1 MAPLEVLLL
10 WMVQIEMDFEAVIN
24 FYPAHLRVWAVI
36 EAHQNES
43 ETRSGQ
49 HRGPPIR
56 SPAREERKRRA
67 PKSTATPLSFRSVP
81 NSKRNPSEFAPRF
94 VLVVRSRPIRVI
106 PNIIRIMS
114 TASTARSRKRAHDGS
129 RQKVDVINL
138 ETTAPVVNTGSQHE
152 ALILRGTRTS
162 PIDVEALDD
171 KRRSRKIMRRS
182 VAVVDPEKDTGP
194 GGYGVAGAIFSR
206 GRNFQGAVH
215 VICLSPDREEGTSK
229 PKNVAQTSTTHAKV
243 APKEPTFTCPVCLNK
258 LDKPSTTNCGHI
270 FCEKCIQAWL
280 KAQKKCPTCRKSLGI
295 KSFHR
300 VYLPTPADYD

>member
-1 MAPLEVLLL
+1 MTDSGKIQALL
-10 WMVQIEMDFEAVIN
+10 I
-24 FYPAHLRVWAVI
+24 RVWGLAV
-36 EAHQNES
+36 S
-43 ETRSGQ
+43 
-49 HRGPPIR
+49 
-56 SPAREERKRRA
+56 
-67 PKSTATPLSFRSVP
+67 
-81 NSKRNPSEFAPRF
+81 
-94 VLVVRSRPIRVI
+94 VI

>member
-1 MAPLEVLLL
+1 MMIPPHLIRLFFAL
-10 WMVQIEMDFEAVIN
+10 DSAAEA
-24 FYPAHLRVWAVI
+24 
-36 EAHQNES
+36 S
-43 ETRSGQ
+43 S
-49 HRGPPIR
+49 
-56 SPAREERKRRA
+56 SD
-67 PKSTATPLSFRSVP
+67 
-81 NSKRNPSEFAPRF
+81 
-94 VLVVRSRPIRVI
+94 
-106 PNIIRIMS
+106 IITSMS
-114 TASTARSRKRAHDGS
+114 TASTACSRKRAHDGS
-129 RQKVDVINL
+129 RQKIDVINL

-182 VAVVDPEKDTGP
+182 VPVVDLEKDTGL
-194 GGYGVAGAIFSR
+194 G
-206 GRNFQGAVH
+206 
-215 VICLSPDREEGTSK
+215 DREEGTSK

-243 APKEPTFTCPVCLNK
+243 APKEPTFMCPVCLNK

-270 FCEKCIQAWL
+270 FCEKCIQACL